1 MNRLENLLKRN
12 GINKS
17 KVKDIF
23 YKEIMNEVFILFF
36 NALKNENKKEK
47 LKDSLRKSQNRYAE
61 NIVYKNFISQVTP
74 LDLNDEDYSYIITL
88 LKASLNRLEQRVSL
102 SDEERREILGNQNNQ
117 CVFCGKKITNLHD
130 DCHIDHIIPFYYTGD
145 ELTDNYQAL
154 CSSCNEE
161 KGSKV
166 SFLTQLIAKGK
177 LHLLKQK

>member
-1 MNRLENLLKRN
+1 
-12 GINKS
+12 
-17 KVKDIF
+17 
-23 YKEIMNEVFILFF
+23 MNEVFILCF

-117 CVFCGKKITNLHD
+117 CVFCGVN
-130 DCHIDHIIPFYYTGD
+130 C
-145 ELTDNYQAL
+145 QAK
-154 CSSCNEE
+154 CNTFE
-161 KGSKV
+161 K
-166 SFLTQLIAKGK
+166 
-177 LHLLKQK
+177 